1 MNAHFRKMTPIAL
14 QRMELRK
21 SCNRP
26 FRTLERRKRIIWG
39 VFKTKDML
47 HRDPEDLPH
56 QLRNTTEG
64 NCSYIMGG
72 KGSGGGG
79 GR

>member
-1 MNAHFRKMTPIAL
+1 
-14 QRMELRK
+14 MELSK

-26 FRTLERRKRIIWG
+26 FRTLERRKIIIWG

-64 NCSYIMGG
+64 NCSYIMEG
-72 KGSGGGG
+72 KGDRVGEGRGGV
-79 GR
+79 R